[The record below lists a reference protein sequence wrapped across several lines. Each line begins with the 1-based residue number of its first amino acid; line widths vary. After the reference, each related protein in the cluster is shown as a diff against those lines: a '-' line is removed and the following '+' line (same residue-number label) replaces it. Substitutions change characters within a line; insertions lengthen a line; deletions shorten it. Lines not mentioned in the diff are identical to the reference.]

1 MEFRKEKSEKS
12 KELIK
17 EHSKSNIFNIDTGYY
32 KTEKI
37 YPISP
42 KPNEIG
48 KRLIEFTPKYPEVK
62 HFQRKF
68 DSFLSD
74 QQKRTT
80 NILNLR
86 PNHNI
91 KNIDLERSRTR
102 NKEINGYCV
111 DKKGIFSAKK
121 LYILDFYGTRD
132 IINNSIKNLNLT
144 KNDNNLNNK
153 SIKEKRNLLKQN
165 KSSKNLYLNKKIKL
179 DNGNLSN
186 LSLTNTAFYYR
197 KYNENNI
204 KTESKAINNNLK
216 IIDNYKSFN
225 NKKIENYK
233 NCNSKIN
240 DNYKS
245 TNKIND
251 NINDDLQKINSLIIK
266 LNSSQKKDT
275 LNFIK
280 NLIDNKNKNPE
291 NNHKINLNQNNISI
305 SPIMKKK
312 NIPKTKYTKTNNN
325 NKEYQDYE
333 IFNVEIK
340 NNDKDENIDG
350 KKIKKILYKNGL
362 HAYDFDENKANHF
375 LYENNVISLKIRKRK
390 GDENFDKRLKKAE
403 KEFNKNNIKINRFSK
418 INWRVKRKGTPG
430 NELRQ
435 KNENE

>member
-48 KRLIEFTPKYPEVK
+48 KRLIEFTPKYPDVK

-179 DNGNLSN
+179 DNGNLS
-186 LSLTNTAFYYR
+186 LTNKAFYYR

-204 KTESKAINNNLK
+204 KTKSIAINNNLK
-216 IIDNYKSFN
+216 IIDNYKSCN
-225 NKKIENYK
+225 NKKIENFK
-233 NCNSKIN
+233 SCNNKIN
-240 DNYKS
+240 NNYKS

-312 NIPKTKYTKTNNN
+312 NIPKTKYMKTNNN
-325 NKEYQDYE
+325 KECQDYE

>member
-186 LSLTNTAFYYR
+186 LSLTNTTFYYR

-216 IIDNYKSFN
+216 IINNYKSCN

-233 NCNSKIN
+233 SCNNKIN
-240 DNYKS
+240 NNYKS

-280 NLIDNKNKNPE
+280 NLIDNKNKNSE

-325 NKEYQDYE
+325 KECQDYE

>member
-68 DSFLSD
+68 DNFLSD

-132 IINNSIKNLNLT
+132 IINNSVKNLNLT
-144 KNDNNLNNK
+144 K
-153 SIKEKRNLLKQN
+153 
-165 KSSKNLYLNKKIKL
+165 
-179 DNGNLSN
+179 
-186 LSLTNTAFYYR
+186 
-197 KYNENNI
+197 
-204 KTESKAINNNLK
+204 
-216 IIDNYKSFN
+216 
-225 NKKIENYK
+225 
-233 NCNSKIN
+233 
-240 DNYKS
+240 
-245 TNKIND
+245 
-251 NINDDLQKINSLIIK
+251 
-266 LNSSQKKDT
+266 
-275 LNFIK
+275 
-280 NLIDNKNKNPE
+280 
-291 NNHKINLNQNNISI
+291 
-305 SPIMKKK
+305 
-312 NIPKTKYTKTNNN
+312 KTK
-325 NKEYQDYE
+325 
-333 IFNVEIK
+333 
-340 NNDKDENIDG
+340 
-350 KKIKKILYKNGL
+350 
-362 HAYDFDENKANHF
+362 
-375 LYENNVISLKIRKRK
+375 
-390 GDENFDKRLKKAE
+390 
-403 KEFNKNNIKINRFSK
+403 
-418 INWRVKRKGTPG
+418 
-430 NELRQ
+430 
-435 KNENE
+435 